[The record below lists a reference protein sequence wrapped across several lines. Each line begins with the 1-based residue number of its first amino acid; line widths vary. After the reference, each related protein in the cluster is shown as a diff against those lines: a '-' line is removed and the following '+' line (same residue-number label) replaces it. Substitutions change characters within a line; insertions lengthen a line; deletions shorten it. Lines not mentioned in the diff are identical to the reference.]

1 MHVLAVNSAT
11 SVASVAVVNE
21 EKVVSEFFLNTSKT
35 HSERLMPLIH
45 ELLKYSDLELSNI
58 DAFAVAIGPGSFTGL
73 RIGLAT
79 VKGLAFFT
87 QKPVVGIS
95 TLDGLAANLPY
106 AGGLICPVIYSKSN
120 EIYTAIYIN
129 SACGLE
135 RISPYLAVSPKK
147 LVLLLEQFDRRKITF
162 LGDAIDMFSE
172 DLLKKLGSGLRFAPK
187 EHRMPKASAIG
198 CLGIEKLKKGQI
210 DKLEKL
216 VPFYIRASAAEEK
229 RKKGSVQAK

>member
-1 MHVLAVNSAT
+1 MYVLAVNSAT

-35 HSERLMPLIH
+35 HSERLMPLID
-45 ELLKYSDLELSNI
+45 ELLKYSDLKLSDI

-87 QKPVVGIS
+87 EKPVVGVS

-106 AGGLICPVIYSKSN
+106 IGGLICPVIYSKSN
-120 EIYTAIYIN
+120 EVYAAVYIN

-135 RISPYLAVSPKK
+135 RISPYLAVSPEK
-147 LVLLLEQFDRRKITF
+147 LVLLLEKFDKRKITL
-162 LGDAIDMFSE
+162 LGDALDMFNE
-172 DLLKKLGSGLRFAPK
+172 NMLKRLGAGLKIAPK
-187 EHRMPKASAIG
+187 EHRIPKASTIG
-198 CLGIEKLKKGQI
+198 CLGMEKLKKGCI
-210 DKLEKL
+210 DKLEEL

-229 RKKGSVQAK
+229 RKGKCSN